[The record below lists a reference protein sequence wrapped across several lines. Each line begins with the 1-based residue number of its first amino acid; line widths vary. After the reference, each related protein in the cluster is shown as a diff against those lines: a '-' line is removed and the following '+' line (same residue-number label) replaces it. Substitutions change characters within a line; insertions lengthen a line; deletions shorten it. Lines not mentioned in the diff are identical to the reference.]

1 MVQPTAAA
9 ATTTSTTEYIENDD
23 SINADSSELI
33 SQSQSSFI
41 SSVSSTPTW
50 TFSVTNQQNSNN
62 NNSNNNNNNNNN
74 NTSNNKNNN
83 IPIIGSTRKIEI
95 VDSFENI
102 DDKNK
107 DKEKEDNENDDD
119 DDDKDKE
126 SIEISEKNI
135 KVEKI
140 ALSKKIING
149 LKYCGKRVIRFKPLT
164 WVKIF
169 ILMCMITLICVIVF
183 KFKLQDH
190 FKEYLKN
197 LQDYVHKEKH
207 GYLIGGFIY
216 MGAFMCLIILLI
228 PVTIPTVLGGAIF
241 GFWYTLLFVWTASMV
256 GGCISFLIGRFLLR
270 GSISRMVA
278 KSKRMTAVDQAVA
291 QESFKIVLLLRFT
304 PIVPESILNYALS
317 VAKISVARY
326 LICTAIGLLPGTSF
340 FIYLGAVVIGSIP
353 KFEKDGLD
361 LGKGTIVL
369 YAISGALMIINMV
382 IISVV
387 VKKAVQKKLKEQEAI
402 NEEKDKRKE
411 KRKQERKQK
420 RTKTTIN
427 NNDDE
432 DEDNYDDDDDD
443 EEESIGDDDNTP
455 LLGKDSS
462 DNAENKSF
470 LSKLKR
476 LISKI

>member
-1 MVQPTAAA
+1 MVRPTPRP
-9 ATTTSTTEYIENDD
+9 TTTKTTTTEYLEND
-23 SINADSSELI
+23 SINGDSSELI
-33 SQSQSSFI
+33 SQSQSSSI

-50 TFSVTNQQNSNN
+50 TFSVTNYQHS
-62 NNSNNNNNNNNN
+62 NNSN
-74 NTSNNKNNN
+74 SNNKNKNKINN
-83 IPIIGSTRKIEI
+83 SIPIIASTRKIEI
-95 VDSFENI
+95 VDGFE
-102 DDKNK
+102 NK
-107 DKEKEDNENDDD
+107 DKDDD
-119 DDDKDKE
+119 DNIDKDDSKVKDDNEDDKDKE
-126 SIEISEKNI
+126 IIEISEKNI
-135 KVEKI
+135 EVEKI
-140 ALSKKIING
+140 PLPKKIING
-149 LKYCGKRVIRFKPLT
+149 LKYCGKRIVRFKPLT

-169 ILMCMITLICVIVF
+169 ILICMITLICVVVF

-197 LQDYVHKEKH
+197 LQDYVDKEKH

-216 MGAFMCLIILLI
+216 MGAFMCLIIFLI

-278 KSKRMTAVDQAVA
+278 KSKKMTAVDQAVA

-340 FIYLGAVVIGSIP
+340 FIYLGAVVIGSIS
-353 KFEKDGLD
+353 KFDKDGLD

-382 IISVV
+382 VISVV
-387 VKKAVQKKLKEQEAI
+387 VKRAVEKKLKEQEAI
-402 NEEKDKRKE
+402 NDEKEKRKE
-411 KRKQERKQK
+411 KRKQERKQNSSN
-420 RTKTTIN
+420 IN
-427 NNDDE
+427 KDDDVDDE
-432 DEDNYDDDDDD
+432 YDDDD
-443 EEESIGDDDNTP
+443 EEESIGDDNTP
-455 LLGKDSS
+455 LLGKDS
-462 DNAENKSF
+462 DKVENQSF

-476 LISKI
+476 FISKI

>member
-1 MVQPTAAA
+1 MVQPT
-9 ATTTSTTEYIENDD
+9 TTATTEYIENDD
-23 SINADSSELI
+23 SII
-33 SQSQSSFI
+33 SQSQSSFV

-62 NNSNNNNNNNNN
+62 NNNNNNNNI
-74 NTSNNKNNN
+74 SNNKNNN
-83 IPIIGSTRKIEI
+83 IPIIASTRKIEI
-95 VDSFENI
+95 VDSFEN
-102 DDKNK
+102 K
-107 DKEKEDNENDDD
+107 DKEKEDNQYDDD
-119 DDDKDKE
+119 DDNEEEDDDKE

-169 ILMCMITLICVIVF
+169 ILICMITLICVVVF

-197 LQDYVHKEKH
+197 LQDYVDKEKH

-216 MGAFMCLIILLI
+216 MGAFMCLIIFLI

-369 YAISGALMIINMV
+369 YAISGALMLINMI

-420 RTKTTIN
+420 RSNNNTIN

-432 DEDNYDDDDDD
+432 DHEDDEDQD
-443 EEESIGDDDNTP
+443 EEESIGDDNTP
-455 LLGKDSS
+455 LIGKDSS
-462 DNAENKSF
+462 DNLENQSF
-470 LSKLKR
+470 FSKLKR
-476 LISKI
+476 FISKI

>member
-1 MVQPTAAA
+1 MVQPTAAITTTPT
-9 ATTTSTTEYIENDD
+9 ATTEFIENDD
-23 SINADSSELI
+23 SII
-33 SQSQSSFI
+33 SQSQSSFV

-50 TFSVTNQQNSNN
+50 TFSVTNSN
-62 NNSNNNNNNNNN
+62 NNNNNNNNN

-83 IPIIGSTRKIEI
+83 IPIIASTRKTEI
-95 VDSFENI
+95 VDSFE
-102 DDKNK
+102 NK
-107 DKEKEDNENDDD
+107 DKEKEDNQYDDNDNDDD
-119 DDDKDKE
+119 DKE
-126 SIEISEKNI
+126 SIEISEKN

-169 ILMCMITLICVIVF
+169 ILICMITLICVVVF
-183 KFKLQDH
+183 KFRLQDH

-197 LQDYVHKEKH
+197 LQDYVDKEKH

-216 MGAFMCLIILLI
+216 MGAFMCLIIFLI

-369 YAISGALMIINMV
+369 YAISGALMLINMI

-420 RTKTTIN
+420 RSNNTIN
-427 NNDDE
+427 DNDDE
-432 DEDNYDDDDDD
+432 DQDQD
-443 EEESIGDDDNTP
+443 EEESIGDDNTP

-462 DNAENKSF
+462 DNLENQSF
-470 LSKLKR
+470 FSKLKR
-476 LISKI
+476 FISKI